1 MPPAPSRKRQKTE
14 PPSPAYPNTRA
25 SSSNPAPLAPP
36 PRPQP
41 SPAADTAMHHGSDQ
55 GYGDDDDDEPF
66 EYDSDYVVD
75 DDPDVMVLDS
85 PASAPVAAPDSDHD
99 DDKAGDDEGEDQLES
114 DTDSD
119 GPVETLVLSDSDD
132 APPPEPRAGGGP
144 APTSTKGKGK
154 LTARKQF
161 ALDVQQVHD
170 RFAADAKA
178 LVKNF
183 KRDEGDDAVRFALEH
198 PKFAR
203 GLRVSLLFPELG
215 GYPLAHEVVAF
226 TEHEE
231 VPDEV
236 SVALQEVSQ
245 LPKQADRSLNG
256 LVEFLVHRI
265 VQGEANPWAN
275 QPETDEDEYAYE
287 DELENLEA
295 SMAKDS
301 ELFKALRTDFQQ
313 LIDAGYRPGFT
324 RLSELDLVVSVA
336 KKVNLLDVP
345 ARALQAWD
353 SKLITGQVVYLVLLV
368 NFGAKYPIDLDN
380 QTAGQCRFKVGVS
393 PRYKPVRTA
402 VAAAFRAHSSNPY
415 TKDEFEAI
423 SLSAPLDALLND
435 KLGEILHVRRSNDRI
450 GWAGAEQH
458 CFEAGRSDDKPID
471 RKLARAAD
479 KAELEVSQTLPQDP
493 MASLETAHNFPLLAF
508 SYLVR
513 RFVMCPRFCLNCY
526 KRCDQ
531 VITALKPFVCES
543 PLCLFQLIALGLG
556 PSLEHEIT
564 TNTASVDL
572 LVQLTYIAAKEN
584 GLKGDLLPVG
594 LELKVPKDPAAM
606 ADALAVPAMP
616 AAAPTVPATTAEQ
629 ETVDLDKFAD
639 DFSKCAG
646 VAHLINELPPISE
659 MRVWLLGEDMTDDE
673 RLLNRTRKLVDMR
686 GGTISISAWRLLRWI
701 VASNTSYLKLIYEE
715 DELIQGIGKD
725 CRQFRLVVGSPA
737 KEHLL
742 AESVK
747 AAQAEDANAQSFPT
761 LFAFHGSSVK
771 NWSSILR
778 QGLHF
783 RETINGRAYG
793 HGVYFAKDGSV
804 SLGHYAAPATTVW
817 KNAEYHVSKLAAIC
831 EITNLP
837 DKFVSSTPYFVVN
850 QLDWIQARYLV
861 AQATTA
867 TGQVQVAEAAASA
880 SAASKKK
887 SKTDALK
894 TISLDPKHPL
904 TIGSTK
910 LIIPDVGDK
919 LTKLEARLTDT
930 AEELNASDTELLE
943 EPPVVGESGA
953 SSQSASGGKG
963 GLRTKLRRGTSSLG
977 GSGLMSPTKGGVK
990 GKAKAAKGK
999 ERAADPPPPPKEDP
1013 DTFEPA
1019 DAARLA
1025 LIKQIPPPT
1034 KPSRGA
1040 MSMIQKE
1047 MRAMLKAQKDLG
1059 PTKAGYYFD
1068 PERSDDNAFNWI
1080 IELPRESF
1088 EEDLPLRKDMDAR
1101 GVKSILME
1109 IRFGDTFPFSPP
1121 FFRVVHPR
1129 FLPFAHGGGGHVTA
1143 GGSVCMDESRLLSPP
1158 SSSRAHGP
1166 DSDLLVLATAHLLT
1180 TDGWSSVYTIEA
1192 ILLQIRMAMSNLE
1205 PKPARLDQGKQW
1217 NQAYSMEEAIAG
1229 FRRAA
1234 QTHGWQVPAELDTFA
1249 AQG

>member
-14 PPSPAYPNTRA
+14 LPTSAYPNTRSA
-25 SSSNPAPLAPP
+25 SSNPAPLAPP
-36 PRPQP
+36 P
-41 SPAADTAMHHGSDQ
+41 PAADTAMHRGDSDQ
-55 GYGDDDDDEPF
+55 GYGGDDDDDEPF
-66 EYDSDYVVD
+66 EYDSDYAGD
-75 DDPDVMVLDS
+75 NDPDVMVLDS
-85 PASAPVAAPDSDHD
+85 PASAPAGTRDSDRD
-99 DDKAGDDEGEDQLES
+99 DDKDGDDEGEDQLES
-114 DTDSD
+114 DSDSD
-119 GPVETLVLSDSDD
+119 RPVETLVLSDLDD
-132 APPPEPRAGGGP
+132 APPPEPRGGGGGP

-170 RFAADAKA
+170 RFAAEDKA

-198 PKFAR
+198 PKFPR
-203 GLRVSLLFPELG
+203 GLRISLLFPELG
-215 GYPLAHEVVAF
+215 GYPLGHEVVAF

-265 VQGEANPWAN
+265 VQGEPNPWTN
-275 QPETDEDEYAYE
+275 QPEADEDEYAYE
-287 DELENLEA
+287 DELENLEV

-301 ELFKALRTDFQQ
+301 ELFKTLRADFKQ

-353 SKLITGQVVYLVLLV
+353 SKLITGHVVYLVLLI
-368 NFGAKYPIDLDN
+368 NFGPNYPVDLDN
-380 QTAGQCRFKVGVS
+380 QTTGQCRFKVGVS
-393 PRYKPVRTA
+393 PRYKPVRAA

-435 KLGEILHVRRSNDRI
+435 KLGEILHVRRSNERI

-458 CFEAGRSDDKPID
+458 CFEAGRSDDKAVD

-479 KAELEVSQTLPQDP
+479 KAELEVSQTLPPDP
-493 MASLETAHNFPLLAF
+493 MASLATAHNFPLLAF
-508 SYLVR
+508 SYLIR

-564 TNTASVDL
+564 TNSASVDL

-594 LELKVPKDPAAM
+594 LELKVPKDLTGNFETPIVSAAG
-606 ADALAVPAMP
+606 
-616 AAAPTVPATTAEQ
+616 VPATTMATTTVEQ
-629 ETVDLDKFAD
+629 ETVDLDTLGD
-639 DFSKCAG
+639 DFSKCGG

-659 MRVWLLGEDMTDDE
+659 MRVWLLGEDMTADE

-701 VASNTSYLKLIYEE
+701 VASNTSYLKLIEEE

-747 AAQAEDANAQSFPT
+747 TAQIEDANAQRYPT

-837 DKFVSSTPYFVVN
+837 AKFVSSNPYFVVN
-850 QLDWIQARYLV
+850 QLDWIQARYLI
-861 AQATTA
+861 AQASSATA
-867 TGQVQVAEAAASA
+867 QVQVAEAAASA

-887 SKTDALK
+887 SKGDALK

-919 LTKLEARLTDT
+919 LAKLEASLTDKV
-930 AEELNASDTELLE
+930 EELNVSDSELLE
-943 EPPVVGESGA
+943 EPPIVVGESGA
-953 SSQSASGGKG
+953 SSQSAGAGKG

-977 GSGLMSPTKGGVK
+977 GSGLLSPTMGATK
-990 GKAKAAKGK
+990 GKSAAKGK
-999 ERAADPPPPPKEDP
+999 ERAVVAPPAPKEEP

-1025 LIKQIPPPT
+1025 LVKQIPPPS

-1040 MSMIQKE
+1040 MAMIQKE

-1059 PTKAGYYFD
+1059 PTSAGFFFD
-1068 PERSDDNAFNWI
+1068 PERSDDNAFNWV

-1101 GVKSILME
+1101 DVKSILME

-1143 GGSVCMDESRLLSPP
+1143 GGSICMDESLLPRSS
-1158 SSSRAHGP
+1158 SSSRAREP
-1166 DSDLLVLATAHLLT
+1166 DPDLLVPATVHLLT

-1217 NQAYSMEEAIAG
+1217 NQPYSMEEAIAG